1 MRPQILAAALTLAVA
16 GSADAQSLSSGHL
29 AAIDANGDGTVDKAE
44 FDAFVAAA
52 FDRLDVNHDGH
63 ITFQEGTAVISPEQF
78 KAVNTNGDDGISR
91 EEFTS
96 QVLKDFAAADKDGN
110 GVLN

>member
-1 MRPQILAAALTLAVA
+1 MRTLILAAGLMV
-16 GSADAQSLSSGHL
+16 GSAAFAQDLTSGHL

-52 FDRLDVNHDGH
+52 FDRLDVNADGYVT
-63 ITFQEGTAVISPEQF
+63 IKEGTAVMTPDQF
-78 KAVNTNGDDGISR
+78 AAINANSDDGVSR
-91 EEFTS
+91 EEFTA